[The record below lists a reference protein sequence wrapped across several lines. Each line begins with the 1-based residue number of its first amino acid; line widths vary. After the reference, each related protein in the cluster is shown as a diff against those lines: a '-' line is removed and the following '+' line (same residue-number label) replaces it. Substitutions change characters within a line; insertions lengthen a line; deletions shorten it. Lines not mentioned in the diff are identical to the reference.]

1 MYNKILLTILFFL
14 LCYQV
19 IPQSIGKSI
28 LVEVPLIKTESFFQ
42 EYTNL
47 QLTNEHY
54 QQGTTSGIGI
64 YYSWRF
70 PFIFTLLFEVRP
82 GIFISDPDLMGID
95 LGFYLRQN
103 LYKNLFTIIG
113 SNIHYN
119 FGFSEGQ
126 LSWKRSSLGGV
137 YFSPG
142 ASFGY
147 TFSQRISIFL
157 GYYVLLKNNWR
168 ESWSV
173 DYRESYYS
181 KSTEKMYWMFKCS
194 VELNH

>member
-1 MYNKILLTILFFL
+1 MYNKKHSILLFL
-14 LCYQV
+14 IFCYQV
-19 IPQSIGKSI
+19 LPQDLNKSI
-28 LVEVPLIKTESFFQ
+28 LVEVPLIKTNASHQ
-42 EYTNL
+42 EYYNL
-47 QLTNEHY
+47 LLKNEY
-54 QQGTTSGIGI
+54 DQQEFTSGIGI
-64 YYSWRF
+64 HYSWRF
-70 PFIFTLLFEVRP
+70 PFILTSLLEIRP
-82 GIFISDPDLMGID
+82 GLFISDPDLMGID

-103 LYKNLFTIIG
+103 LYKNLLTIIG

-173 DYRESYYS
+173 DYRGSYYS
-181 KSTEKMYWMFKCS
+181 KSTEKMYWMFKCG